1 MKLSRHIRYIL
12 VTCVAMSVLFF
23 SACEDE
29 DGIHIESPDG
39 PPVINYIR
47 VTNPASADSLLVR
60 APLGTTIAI
69 MGKNLGGT
77 REVWFN
83 DRQAIINPTWV
94 TNRSIIVAV
103 PNQAPLLATDEL
115 YLVNANGETL
125 PYPFE
130 VTIPPPLIVS
140 ARNEWPQRES
150 GEKLV
155 IHGNYFFDVDGEVPV
170 IVTFTGGVEATATVI
185 SQTLL
190 EVEVPDN
197 AEEGP
202 ITVKTNFGE
211 VESTF
216 HLYDSRNIILDFD
229 NVRGNAWRIGLVES
243 GDGGIDGAYNVFR
256 AGVNANERNEG
267 PGAPAESGYLFEFW
281 GGNAGRTENFYPL
294 YPNSYKDYVLKFEAK
309 VKKWYGGYL
318 NICLSS
324 PTHAGN
330 NQEIWS
336 NTYNPRAI
344 WGPWDAAGAE
354 FSTDDGWITVVIPL
368 TEFQYFMGTSND
380 EVVYTGGQVFN
391 EANAGTIS
399 MWLLGSPQSDG
410 REVEFYIDNI
420 RFVEP

>member
-1 MKLSRHIRYIL
+1 MKLSRYIYYML
-12 VTCVAMSVLFF
+12 MVGMAISVLFL
-23 SACEDE
+23 SACKDE
-29 DGIHIESPDG
+29 DGTHIESPNG
-39 PPVINYIR
+39 SPVINYIR
-47 VTNPASADSLLVR
+47 ITNPTAADSLLVR
-60 APLGTTIAI
+60 APLGTTLAI
-69 MGKNLGGT
+69 MGENLGGT

-83 DRQAIINPTWV
+83 DRQAVINPSWV

-103 PNQAPLLATDEL
+103 PNQAPLLATDQL
-115 YLVNANGETL
+115 FLVNASGEKLTH
-125 PYPFE
+125 PFE
-130 VTIPPPLIVS
+130 VTIPPPLIVN
-140 ARNEWPQRES
+140 ARNEWPQRDL

-155 IHGNYFFDVDGEVPV
+155 INGNYFFDVDGAVPV
-170 IVTFTGGVEATATVI
+170 IITFTGGVEATATVL

-190 EVEVPDN
+190 EVVVPDN

-202 ITVKTNFGE
+202 VTITTNFGE
-211 VESTF
+211 IESTF

-243 GDGGIDGAYNVFR
+243 GDGDIDGAYNVFR
-256 AGVNANERNEG
+256 ANVAANERNEG
-267 PGAPAESGYLFEFW
+267 PGAPAESGYLFQFW

-330 NQEIWS
+330 NQEVWS

-344 WGPWDAAGAE
+344 WGPWNAAGAE
-354 FSTDDGWITVVIPL
+354 FSTDDSWITVVIPL
-368 TEFQYFMGTSND
+368 TEFQYFMGTSGD
-380 EVVYTGGQVFN
+380 EVVYTGSQVFN